1 MDTTCTIRLITQHDV
16 AAALE
21 IYRHYVLTTAIT
33 FEYDVPT
40 EAEFLQRITTNTV
53 DYPWLVCVDNNNIVG
68 YAYGSRHRYKTA
80 YQWSPESTIY
90 LSAEAQGRGIGRV
103 LYETLFAILKLQGYF
118 NVYAGV
124 ALPNDKSERLH
135 RAFGFAEIGDFKKI
149 GYKLGQWHDVRW
161 FQLHLAEHV
170 DSPPPPKT
178 MREIIDSEDFSR
190 ILSTANERLHPTS

>member
-1 MDTTCTIRLITQHDV
+1 MNNKCTVRPITKNDTGAVLD
-16 AAALE
+16 
-21 IYRHYVLTTAIT
+21 IYRAYVLTTAIT

-40 EAEFLQRITTNTV
+40 EDEFLQRIAINTI
-53 DYPWLVCVDNNNIVG
+53 DYPWLVCVDNDNIVG
-68 YAYGSRHRYKTA
+68 YAYGSKHRYKTA

-90 LSAEAQGRGIGRV
+90 LSAEAQGKGIGRV

-135 RAFGFAEIGDFKKI
+135 RALGFIEIGDFKKI

-161 FQLHLAEHV
+161 FQLHLAEHI
-170 DSPPPPKT
+170 DNPPTPKT
-178 MREIIDSEDFSR
+178 TREIIDSETCNL
-190 ILSTANERLHPTS
+190 ILSKANERLHSNL